1 MDQKPPPQTSQQ
13 HQEQNNPPP
22 QQQPQAIKQENI
34 KPEQQ
39 QQWQQSQPLDELT
52 DDLQSMSFNSTTTT
66 APRSTSS
73 SSETTTTT
81 WTTTNTSSF
90 HHTTSL
96 PRSTPS
102 SDPHWSAVKSLS
114 SISITDL
121 RFLSRLG
128 SGDIGSVYLSELK
141 STEGVYFAAKV
152 MDNREIAAR
161 NKHGR
166 ARAEK
171 EILQMIDHPFLPTL
185 YASVDSSKW
194 SCLLTEFCN
203 GGDLHVLRQ
212 RQPFKRFE
220 ESAVRF
226 YAAEVVAALEY
237 IHMMGIVYRDLK
249 PENVL
254 VRSDGHIMLTDFDL
268 SLKCDDQSTPTPQI
282 ITPSNQNPQQ
292 EHRPNL
298 LGLGPDPTTN
308 SSSCILPNCIV
319 PAVSC
324 FNPNRKKKW
333 KLKKKP
339 GRRFEPEFVA
349 EPVDVRSMSF
359 VGTHEY
365 LAPEIVSGEG
375 HGSAVDWWTLG
386 IFIFELFY
394 GTTPFKGMDNEMT
407 LANIV
412 ARALEFPKEPSI
424 PGSAKDLISQLLAKD
439 PTRRLGSV
447 MGATPIK
454 QHPFFSSVNWALLR
468 CMKPPYVPP
477 VFSISSV
484 GCGDV
489 SDESCPNTPVEYY

>member
-1 MDQKPPPQTSQQ
+1 MD
-13 HQEQNNPPP
+13 
-22 QQQPQAIKQENI
+22 
-34 KPEQQ
+34 QQ
-39 QQWQQSQPLDELT
+39 QQEKQEKQQEKQQEEKQEKQQEKQVDELS

-81 WTTTNTSSF
+81 TTTWTTSSSSF
-90 HHTTSL
+90 KQ
-96 PRSTPS
+96 PPAPS
-102 SDPHWSAVKSLS
+102 PPSMSD
-114 SISITDL
+114 I
-121 RFLSRLG
+121 RFICRLG
-128 SGDIGSVYLSELK
+128 AGDIGSVYLAELK
-141 STEGVYFAAKV
+141 HSAGAYFAAKV
-152 MDNREIAAR
+152 MDNAELAAR
-161 NKHGR
+161 NKEGR
-166 ARAEK
+166 ARAER
-171 EILQMIDHPFLPTL
+171 EILEILEHPFLPTL
-185 YASVDSSKW
+185 YASVESAKW

-226 YAAEVVAALEY
+226 YAAEVVVALEY

-282 ITPSNQNPQQ
+282 ITSSNQNS
-292 EHRPNL
+292 HSDNRPNL
-298 LGLGPDPTTN
+298 IGSGPDPTKT
-308 SSSCILPNCIV
+308 SSSCIIPNCIV

-324 FNPNRKKKW
+324 FNPNMKKKW
-333 KLKKKP
+333 KTKKKP
-339 GRRFEPEFVA
+339 GRKFEPEFVA

-386 IFIFELFY
+386 VFIYELFH
-394 GTTPFKGMDNEMT
+394 GTTPFKGADNEMT
-407 LANIV
+407 LANIM

-424 PGSAKDLISQLLAKD
+424 PNSAKDLISQLLAKD

-454 QHPFFSSVNWALLR
+454 QHPFFNGVNWALLR
-468 CMKPPYVPP
+468 CMKPPFVPP
-477 VFSISSV
+477 PFSVSSN
-484 GCGDV
+484 GGSRDV
-489 SDESCPNTPVEYY
+489 ASDESCPETPVDYY